1 MGRRTGG
8 VVGLAGAAAVALAV
22 TRARGRTRRIE
33 RATRRMDPERQAR
46 EVLWLSSSRD
56 LGWDSELALSFAL
69 FRTYAV
75 PSISVVLD
83 ATGEFTDRSRK
94 RYDDTELVI
103 AEMGKHGL
111 ESERGR
117 TALRRMNAMH
127 AAFDVDR
134 EDMLYVL
141 TTFIMEPIRW
151 AERFGWRPM
160 HEVEQLANMHW
171 HRRLGRHMGL
181 GDLPTDLAWFDA
193 FNRRFEA
200 EHFRFHPANR
210 RVADASMRLFLDV
223 YLPRPLHGAGEVVV
237 RALLDPP
244 LLEALGYEP
253 APPGVVRA
261 VETAMRT
268 RALVQRRLLP
278 ERRRPWDLTTV
289 ARPTYPGGYR
299 VAQLGTFPDRAT
311 RDRARAALEGL
322 RA

>member
-1 MGRRTGG
+1 MGRPTTGALAAATAA
-8 VVGLAGAAAVALAV
+8 VLALAGS
-22 TRARGRTRRIE
+22 RARGRTRRVE
-33 RATRRMDPERQAR
+33 RATRRMDPEHQAR

-56 LGWDSELALSFAL
+56 LGWDSEVALSLAL

-83 ATGEFTDRSRK
+83 ATGEFTERHRK

-111 ESERGR
+111 ESPRGR

-141 TTFIMEPIRW
+141 TTFILEPIRW

-160 HEVEQLANMHW
+160 HEVEQLATMHW

-181 GDLPTDLAWFDA
+181 GELPTDLAWYDD
-193 FNRRFEA
+193 FNRRYEA
-200 EHFRFHPANR
+200 EHFRYHPANR
-210 RVADASMRLFLDV
+210 RVADASVRLFLDIH
-223 YLPRPLHGAGEVVV
+223 LPRPLHGAGEVLV
-237 RALLDPP
+237 RALLDRP
-244 LLEALGYEP
+244 LLDALGYEP
-253 APPGVVRA
+253 APRAVVRG
-261 VETAMRT
+261 VEAAMRA

-289 ARPTYPGGYR
+289 QRPTYPNGHC
-299 VAQLGTFPDRAT
+299 VEHLGTFPDRAT
-311 RDRARAALEGL
+311 RERARAARDALL
-322 RA
+322 A